1 MPTIDVMVAIMHA
14 NRILL
19 IQRED
24 FEVWGLP
31 SGMIEAG
38 ESLAQAAVREA
49 REETGLDV
57 RLTRVIGLYSRPDW
71 VDGGDHSVLFA
82 AIPIAGVLL
91 HDTDGEVINAAY
103 FDRHTLPEPLIW
115 WHRQRIEDAL
125 AGRAGTVA
133 WTQKTV
139 WPFEDHMPRS
149 TLYEQR
155 DKSGLSR
162 QRFYIQHFQ
171 PEAQEQRLDVG
182 EDKD

>member
-1 MPTIDVMVAIMHA
+1 MPTVGVMLAIVQGD
-14 NRILL
+14 RILL

-31 SGMIEAG
+31 GGMVDAG
-38 ESLAQAAVREA
+38 ESLEQAAVREA

-71 VDGGDHSVLFA
+71 VDGGDHCVLFA

-91 HDTDGEVINAAY
+91 RDTDGEVIDAAY
-103 FDRHTLPEPLIW
+103 FDRHTLPEALIW

-125 AGRAGTVA
+125 ANRGGTVA

-139 WPFEDHMPRS
+139 WPFEEQMPRHA
-149 TLYEQR
+149 LYERR
-155 DKSGLSR
+155 DQSGLSR
-162 QRFYIQHFQ
+162 HRFYARHFQ
-171 PEAQEQRLDVG
+171 PATQEQRLDVG
-182 EDKD
+182 E